1 MANRQDDTHPIV
13 FFEKTPFMSVEL
25 VDLLKNFS
33 VVCYDDDAPYASLQ
47 RSWPVYSYGN
57 TALDGDLDSDVAVE
71 TMLEDRNT
79 LGQLLP
85 SGSRIRGLFFYMNP
99 RIAALS
105 HCAGLTTALP
115 PYRVQEA
122 LGNKLNLSRLCKEV
136 SVPCPPTLA
145 VDGTETVSDIMDA
158 CIATVGWPVVLQ
170 GPNGV
175 SGEDTFCA
183 TSPAEL
189 EQIVKRFS
197 APFRATRY
205 IERHIPI
212 SVHVCVLA
220 DDIIVR
226 GPYLQIVGFPALSPN
241 PFQFSG
247 NDTNQ
252 ALFDDA
258 LVGYTKEMSER
269 LAEGARRMGY
279 LGILGIDYLW
289 DRDTNEIHP
298 QEINSRLVGLT
309 RLLTGA
315 QKDQGLYPDVLKHLE
330 AFGLAGN
337 VRQDLGYRVDDV
349 NLDQGD
355 YSQIIISNNSDTVV
369 EIGTY
374 VRPGIYDYE
383 AGRMVSVSTSLFVK
397 EMRQEEVLVAAA
409 PCRGRRVPPGGTLA
423 KIILKRS
430 VIENREY
437 ALTSWCASFIEDY
450 KRCVLD

>member
-1 MANRQDDTHPIV
+1 
-13 FFEKTPFMSVEL
+13 
-25 VDLLKNFS
+25 
-33 VVCYDDDAPYASLQ
+33 
-47 RSWPVYSYGN
+47 
-57 TALDGDLDSDVAVE
+57 
-71 TMLEDRNT
+71 
-79 LGQLLP
+79 
-85 SGSRIRGLFFYMNP
+85 
-99 RIAALS
+99 
-105 HCAGLTTALP
+105 
-115 PYRVQEA
+115 
-122 LGNKLNLSRLCKEV
+122 
-136 SVPCPPTLA
+136 
-145 VDGTETVSDIMDA
+145 
-158 CIATVGWPVVLQ
+158 VVLQ

-183 TSPAEL
+183 TSRAEL
-189 EQIVKRFS
+189 EDVLERVS
-197 APFRATRY
+197 PPFKATRY

-226 GPYLQIVGFPALSPN
+226 GPYLQIVGFSALSSN

-258 LVGYTKEMSER
+258 LVGYTKELSGR

-289 DRDTNEIHP
+289 DRETNEIHP

-309 RLLTGA
+309 RLLTGV
-315 QKDQGLYPDVLKHLE
+315 QKDQGRYPDVLKHLE

-337 VRQDLGYRVDDV
+337 VRQAVGDRRGDV
-349 NLDQGD
+349 RFDHGD
-355 YSQIIISNNSDTVV
+355 YAQIIISNNSDEDVK
-369 EIGTY
+369 IGTY
-374 VRPGIYDYE
+374 VTPGIYGYE
-383 AGRMVSVSTSLFVK
+383 NGRMVSVSTSLFVK
-397 EMRQEEVLVAAA
+397 EMKREEVLVAAA

-430 VIENREY
+430 VIENDKY

-450 KRCVLD
+450 KSCVLD